1 MKVRLLLLV
10 GFSML
15 SVSSCATEQTVTE
28 QSLSVNL
35 GHVVADKT
43 PGNIGEK
50 LNVANETDLA
60 GAEIVGSQ
68 LTLEQC
74 IEVALKNNP
83 QVIGAGWDVSAA
95 KAEEGIA
102 AGQQWPM
109 LGLEGSYKH
118 FLDDQR
124 LVMPRYAN
132 EPGVYGDDI
141 LAGDIVLRMPIF
153 TGGRI
158 RNEINAADLLRQSAE
173 HHLARSRQELVFN
186 VSQVFYN
193 ILAQV
198 HIIESLSFSRKAL
211 EEHRK
216 RVSDFVNV
224 QKAAKVDLL
233 RTEVR
238 LADLNQRLVAEKN
251 VLSILRRVL
260 VNFMGLSDTGSKVEV
275 KGSLQLE
282 AVDAN
287 LPQSIAD
294 AYAKRSDYLAAKKEV
309 DAQAMRLD
317 TARVGHWPIVS
328 VEGTYGLRNSAGPTS
343 RPAGTDDT
351 EEVGFIGVG
360 AIIPIFEGGQIP
372 ARVAREH
379 AKLISL
385 RERLRK
391 LELQIKLDV
400 ETAIL
405 NINSSGARV
414 DATATS
420 IEQAKESLRIEREK
434 YELGKGSITNV
445 LDAQAAL
452 LDAQTTYYHALADY
466 NSAVAQWRLAIGEE
480 K

>member
-1 MKVRLLLLV
+1 VATLKILV
-10 GFSML
+10 L
-15 SVSSCATEQTVTE
+15 TSVVLFTGAGCAVDDSAGLYQPVGDFNSIAGKSVQSKPPVTE
-28 QSLSVNL
+28 ILR
-35 GHVVADKT
+35 
-43 PGNIGEK
+43 PPF
-50 LNVANETDLA
+50 
-60 GAEIVGSQ
+60 
-68 LTLEQC
+68 TLEQC
-74 IEVALKNNP
+74 IKVALKNNP

-95 KAEEGIA
+95 KADKDIA
-102 AGQQWPM
+102 AGQRWPA
-109 LGLEGSYKH
+109 LGIESSYRH

-158 RNEINAADLLRQSAE
+158 KNGIKAADLLRQSAE
-173 HHLARSRQELVFN
+173 HHLAQTRQEVVFN

-193 ILAQV
+193 ILAQA
-198 HIIESLSFSRKAL
+198 HIIDSLGFSRKTL

-216 RVSDFVNV
+216 RVSDLVKV
-224 QKAAKVDLL
+224 QKAARVDLL

-238 LADLNQRLVAEKN
+238 LADLEQRLVAEKN

-260 VNFMGLSDTGSKVEV
+260 VNLLGLSDSESEADV
-275 KGSLQLE
+275 KGDLQLE

-287 LPQSIAD
+287 LPRSIAE
-294 AYAKRSDYLAAKKEV
+294 AYANRADYLAAKKEV

-317 TARVGHWPIVS
+317 IARAGRRPIVS
-328 VEGTYGLRNSAGPTS
+328 VEGTYGLRNSAGPAS
-343 RPAGTDDT
+343 HPAGTNDT

-372 ARVAREH
+372 ARVRREH

-385 RERLRK
+385 REQLRK
-391 LELQIKLDV
+391 LRLQIRLDV

-405 NINSSGARV
+405 NMNSSSARV

-434 YELGKGSITNV
+434 YELAKGSITNV

-452 LDAQTTYYHALADY
+452 LDAQTTYYHALAGY
-466 NSAVAQWRLAIGEE
+466 NSAVAQWHLAEGKE